1 MQYTVA
7 PTYTEKEIMSF
18 TSPSNT
24 GEFKIDVTDYI
35 KSIKDKENVAFRI
48 DVKSQNNNT
57 NWNIGSCTNSGNA
70 PKIVIGDD
78 DNVIKN
84 ASFSDGMQIGLL
96 QTVKI

>member
-1 MQYTVA
+1 MC
-7 PTYTEKEIMSF
+7 IR
-18 TSPSNT
+18 
-24 GEFKIDVTDYI
+24 DR
-35 KSIKDKENVAFRI
+35 FRI

-84 ASFSDGMQIGLL
+84 ASFSDGCLL
-96 QTVKI
+96 YTS

>member
-1 MQYTVA
+1 M
-7 PTYTEKEIMSF
+7 
-18 TSPSNT
+18 
-24 GEFKIDVTDYI
+24 TDYI

-78 DNVIKN
+78 DNAIKCVI
-84 ASFSDGMQIGLL
+84 FDGDANWTI
-96 QTVKI
+96 TNSEI